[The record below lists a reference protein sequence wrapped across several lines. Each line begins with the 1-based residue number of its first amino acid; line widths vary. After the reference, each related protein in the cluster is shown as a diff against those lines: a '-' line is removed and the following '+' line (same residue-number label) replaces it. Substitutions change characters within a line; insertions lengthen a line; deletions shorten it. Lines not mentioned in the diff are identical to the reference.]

1 VLATD
6 THIQEEYPLKTRFL
20 SLTLVIAL
28 LSTFLVAPLSAGAQ
42 TNSPFTVN
50 LTDFALGGGY
60 TFTGAVDIDRF
71 AVQGTQIVAIGTI
84 EGVVENAAGV
94 VGTVDRAFR
103 AVVTSLSATCQ
114 ILNLDIGPIDLNLL
128 GLLVDISPIS
138 IDITAVS
145 GPGNLLG
152 NLLCGL
158 AGLLDQPSTNT
169 TLQGIVQILNN
180 LLRILG

>member
-1 VLATD
+1 M
-6 THIQEEYPLKTRFL
+6 KTRFL
-20 SLTLVIAL
+20 SLSLVIAL
-28 LSTFLVAPLSAGAQ
+28 LSAFLVAPLSAGAQ
-42 TNSPFTVN
+42 TSSPFAVN
-50 LTDFALGGGY
+50 LTDYPLGGGY
-60 TFTGAVDIDRF
+60 TFTGLVDIDRF
-71 AVQGTQIVAIGTI
+71 AVQGSQIVAIGTI
-84 EGVVENAAGV
+84 EGVVENASGVV
-94 VGTVDRAFR
+94 VGTVDQAFR

-128 GLLVDISPIS
+128 GLVVDISPIS

-158 AGLLDQPSTNT
+158 VGLLDQPSTNT
-169 TLQGIVQILNN
+169 TLRGIVEILNN